1 MKNDIDAVKAAIT
14 IFPSRY
20 VKLEQSEHLVYD
32 LPDTIQVATV
42 AAILATTNQPDDENI
57 RAAIKLI
64 ADTQRILKELR
75 SDATSPEMPIR
86 DLRSMTMI
94 EAVEDTGLTR
104 KTILRHARELGQ
116 PVTGDKIHRSLVT
129 EIKDR
134 SKKAKLDRAKAGF
147 NASGFKGK
155 KRKLKKS

>member
-1 MKNDIDAVKAAIT
+1 MKNEIDTVRTAMTIYPARHVKVGDTGYLI
-14 IFPSRY
+14 
-20 VKLEQSEHLVYD
+20 HD
-32 LPDTIQVATV
+32 LPDAIQVATV
-42 AAILATTNQPDDENI
+42 AAILATTNEPDDDNI